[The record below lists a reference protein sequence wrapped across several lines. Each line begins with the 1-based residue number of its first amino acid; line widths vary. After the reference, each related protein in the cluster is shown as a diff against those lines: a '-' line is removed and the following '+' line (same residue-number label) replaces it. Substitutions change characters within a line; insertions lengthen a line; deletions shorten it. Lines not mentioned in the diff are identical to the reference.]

1 MKKIIFLQLLIFSII
16 LIISAFV
23 YKTYFSKK
31 DINQSANTKT
41 IDNDE
46 LQESKTNLIHNIEY
60 VSQDNNGN
68 SYIVKSS
75 LGEVNIANPELIKME
90 DVFATIKLKNSE
102 IINIYSDKAVY
113 NNISYDTNFY
123 ENVLVTHKNNIIKS
137 DNMNLLFK
145 QSLATISSNVIYKN
159 LNTELYA
166 DKIEMDLITKNSKIF
181 MENNSKKVK
190 IVSID

>member
-46 LQESKTNLIHNIEY
+46 LQESKANLIHNIEY

-145 QSLATISSNVIYKN
+145 QSLATIGSNVIYKN

>member
-46 LQESKTNLIHNIEY
+46 LQESKANLIHNIEY

>member
-46 LQESKTNLIHNIEY
+46 LQESKVNLIHNIEY